1 MERKLTDQEIIRRKK
16 LQDLNALGFN
26 PYCIDKYVRTCP
38 CNDFKNK
45 YLSLTKEQLHENKK
59 QYNLAGRIM
68 IIRQTFGVISD
79 FSGKVQFYIN
89 KKEFNPQKFAFFKK
103 FVDIGD
109 IIGITGTPMKTN
121 TNEVTIKVIDFVILS
136 KALIPLPEKFHG
148 LLDPELR
155 ARKRYLDLIVNE
167 ETKKIFIE
175 RSKIVK
181 YLREYM
187 DKNDYYEVETPILT
201 KILAGAAAKP
211 FITHHN
217 VLDQNFYLQI
227 ATELSLKK
235 LIVGGFEKVYEIG
248 KIFRNEGMDSTHNPE
263 FTSIEAYA
271 AYANLD
277 DMMHL
282 CENLIRYIAQKIN
295 KTTFTY
301 KNNEIDLEKPFI
313 KISMVEMIKK
323 TIGIDFDL
331 IKSNEEAINLAKK
344 HNLTLEK
351 HQQTKGHIINLFFEN
366 YCEDKC
372 LQPTFIIGHP
382 LDVSPLAKKDPKNP
396 NFTKR
401 FELYIC
407 GKEYA
412 NAFAE
417 LNDPI
422 DQLNRFENQQK
433 EKNLGNKEASEIDW
447 DFINALEYGMPP
459 TGGIGI
465 GIDRLVMLLTQKET
479 INDVLLFPHMKNK
492 K

>member
-1 MERKLTDQEIIRRKK
+1 MERKLTDQEIVRRKK
-16 LQDLNALGFN
+16 LQDLNDLGLN
-26 PYCIDKYVRTCP
+26 PYSIDKYIRTCS
-38 CNDFKNK
+38 CYQFKNE
-45 YLSLTKEQLHENKK
+45 YSPLTKEQLHENNKK
-59 QYNLAGRIM
+59 YNLVGRIM
-68 IIRQTFGVISD
+68 AIRQTFGIISD
-79 FSGKVQFYIN
+79 FSGNVQFYIN
-89 KKEFNPQKFAFFKK
+89 KKEFDPQKFTFFKK

-155 ARKRYLDLIVNE
+155 ARKRYLDLIINRE
-167 ETKKIFIE
+167 SRQTFIQ
-175 RSKIVK
+175 RSKIIK

-187 DKNDYYEVETPILT
+187 DKNDYYEVETPVLT

-217 VLDQNFYLQI
+217 TLDRDYYLRI
-227 ATELSLKK
+227 ATELALKK

-248 KIFRNEGMDSTHNPE
+248 KIFRNEGMDTTHNPE

-277 DMMHL
+277 DMMVL
-282 CENLIRYIAQKIN
+282 CENLIKYIAQKIN
-295 KTTFTY
+295 KTKFIY
-301 KNNEIDLEKPFI
+301 KNVEIDLNKPFT

-323 TIGIDFDL
+323 TINVDFNL
-331 IKSNEEAINLAKK
+331 IKSDIEAINLAKQ
-344 HNLTLEK
+344 HNLVLEK

-372 LQPTFIIGHP
+372 LQPTFITDHP

-479 INDVLLFPHMKNK
+479 INDVLFFPHMKNK

>member
-16 LQDLNALGFN
+16 LQDLNTLNLN
-26 PYCIDKYVRTCP
+26 PYCIDKYNRTCS
-38 CNDFKNK
+38 CAQFKSK
-45 YLSLTKEQLHENKK
+45 YLPLTKEQLHENTQK
-59 QYNLAGRIM
+59 YNLAGRVM
-68 IIRQTFGVISD
+68 AIRQTFGVISD
-79 FSGKVQFYIN
+79 FSGDIQFYIN
-89 KKEFNPQKFAFFKK
+89 KKEFDVQKFAFFKK

-121 TNEVTIKVIDFVILS
+121 TNEVTIKVIDFVILTKS
-136 KALIPLPEKFHG
+136 LIPLPEKFHG

-155 ARKRYLDLIVNE
+155 ARKRYLDLITNKE
-167 ETKKIFIE
+167 SRQTFIQ
-175 RSKIVK
+175 RSKIIK

-187 DKNDYYEVETPILT
+187 DENGYYEVETPILT

-217 VLDQNFYLQI
+217 TLDRDYYLRI

-235 LIVGGFEKVYEIG
+235 LVVGGFEKVYEIG
-248 KIFRNEGMDSTHNPE
+248 KIFRNEGMDTTHNPE
-263 FTSIEAYA
+263 FTSIEAYS

-277 DMMHL
+277 DMMLL
-282 CENLIRYIAQKIN
+282 CENLIKYIAQKIN
-295 KTTFTY
+295 KTKFIY
-301 KNNEIDLEKPFI
+301 KNIEIDLSKPFV
-313 KISMVEMIKK
+313 KISMVQMIKK
-323 TIGIDFDL
+323 TINVDFNL
-331 IKSNEEAINLAKK
+331 INSDAEAIELAKQYK
-344 HNLTLEK
+344 LTLES

-372 LQPTFIIGHP
+372 LQPTFITDHP

-479 INDVLLFPHMKNK
+479 INDVLFFPHMKNK
-492 K
+492 E

>member
-1 MERKLTDQEIIRRKK
+1 MERKLSDQEVVRRKK
-16 LQDLNALGFN
+16 LQELNDLGLN
-26 PYCIDKYVRTCP
+26 PYHIDKYLRSCS
-38 CNDFKNK
+38 CCQFKDK
-45 YLSLTKEQLHENKK
+45 YLSFTKEQLHGNSH

-68 IIRQTFGVISD
+68 AIRQTFGIISD
-79 FSGKVQFYIN
+79 FSGNVQFYIN
-89 KKEFNPQKFAFFKK
+89 KKEFDPQKFAFFKK

-121 TNEVTIKVIDFVILS
+121 TNEVTIKVIDFIILT

-155 ARKRYLDLIVNE
+155 ARKRYLDLIVNK
-167 ETKKIFIE
+167 ETKETFIQ
-175 RSKIVK
+175 RSKIIK

-187 DKNDYYEVETPILT
+187 DENGYYEVETPILT

-217 VLDQNFYLQI
+217 TLDRDYYLRI

-235 LIVGGFEKVYEIG
+235 LVVGGFEKVYEIG
-248 KIFRNEGMDSTHNPE
+248 KIFRNEGMDTTHNPE

-271 AYANLD
+271 AYADLN
-277 DMMHL
+277 DMMLL
-282 CENLIRYIAQKIN
+282 CENLIKYIAQKIN
-295 KTTFTY
+295 KTKFTY
-301 KNNEIDLEKPFI
+301 KNVEINFDKPFA
-313 KISMVEMIKK
+313 KISMVDMIKK
-323 TIGIDFDL
+323 IIGVDFNL
-331 IKSNEEAINLAKK
+331 IKSDIDAINLAKQ

-372 LQPTFIIGHP
+372 LQPTFITDHP
-382 LDVSPLAKKDPKNP
+382 LDVSPLAKKDQKNP

-422 DQLNRFENQQK
+422 DQLNRFENQQN
-433 EKNLGNKEASEIDW
+433 EKKLGNNEASEIDW

-479 INDVLLFPHMKNK
+479 INDVLFFPHMKNK

>member
-1 MERKLTDQEIIRRKK
+1 MKRKLTDQEIIRRKK
-16 LQDLNALGFN
+16 LQELNDLGLN
-26 PYCIDKYVRTCP
+26 PYHIDKYVRTCS
-38 CNDFKNK
+38 CFQFKNK
-45 YLSLTKEQLHENKK
+45 YLSVSKEQLHVNNQ
-59 QYNLAGRIM
+59 QYNLAGRVM
-68 IIRQTFGVISD
+68 AIRQTFGTISD
-79 FSGKVQFYIN
+79 FSGNVQFYIN
-89 KKEFNPQKFAFFKK
+89 KKEFDPQKFAFFKK

-121 TNEVTIKVIDFVILS
+121 TNEVTIKVVDFVILA

-155 ARKRYLDLIVNE
+155 ARKRYLDLIINK
-167 ETKKIFIE
+167 ETKQTFIQ
-175 RSKIVK
+175 RSKIIK

-187 DKNDYYEVETPILT
+187 DENGYYEVETPILT

-217 VLDQNFYLQI
+217 TLNRDYYLRI

-235 LIVGGFEKVYEIG
+235 LVVGGFEKVYEIG
-248 KIFRNEGMDSTHNPE
+248 KIFRNEGMDTTHNPE

-277 DMMHL
+277 DMMFL
-282 CENLIRYIAQKIN
+282 CENLIKHIARNID
-295 KTTFTY
+295 KTKFTY
-301 KNNEIDLEKPFI
+301 KNVEIDFDKPFT
-313 KISMVEMIKK
+313 KISMVDMIKK
-323 TIGIDFDL
+323 AISVDFNLVKSDL
-331 IKSNEEAINLAKK
+331 DAINIAKQY
-344 HNLTLEK
+344 NLTLEK
-351 HQQTKGHIINLFFEN
+351 HQQTRGHIINLFFEN

-372 LQPTFIIGHP
+372 LQPTFITDHP
-382 LDVSPLAKKDPKNP
+382 LDVSPLAKKDQKNP

-422 DQLNRFENQQK
+422 DQLKRFENQQN

-465 GIDRLVMLLTQKET
+465 GIDRLVMLFTQKET

>member
-16 LQDLNALGFN
+16 LQELNDLGLN
-26 PYCIDKYVRTCP
+26 PYQCDKYVRTCS
-38 CNDFKNK
+38 CYQFKNK
-45 YLSLTKEQLHENKK
+45 YLSVAKEQLHGNNQ
-59 QYNLAGRIM
+59 QYSLAGRVM
-68 IIRQTFGVISD
+68 AIRQTFGTISD
-79 FSGKVQFYIN
+79 FSGSVQFYIN
-89 KKEFNPQKFAFFKK
+89 KKEFDPQKFAFFKK

-121 TNEVTIKVIDFVILS
+121 TNEVTIKVIDFVILT

-155 ARKRYLDLIVNE
+155 ARKRYLDLIINK
-167 ETKKIFIE
+167 ETKQTFIQ
-175 RSKIVK
+175 RSKIIK

-187 DKNDYYEVETPILT
+187 DENGYYEVETPILT

-217 VLDQNFYLQI
+217 TLNRDYYLRI

-235 LIVGGFEKVYEIG
+235 LVVGGFEKVYEIG
-248 KIFRNEGMDSTHNPE
+248 KIFRNEGMDTTHNPE

-277 DMMHL
+277 DMMFL
-282 CENLIRYIAQKIN
+282 CENLIKHIARKIDRT
-295 KTTFTY
+295 KFTY
-301 KNNEIDLEKPFI
+301 KNVEIDFDKPFT
-313 KISMVEMIKK
+313 KISMVDMIKK
-323 TIGIDFDL
+323 TINVDFNS
-331 IKSNEEAINLAKK
+331 IKSDLDAINIAKQY
-344 HNLTLEK
+344 NLTLEK

-372 LQPTFIIGHP
+372 LQPTFITDHP
-382 LDVSPLAKKDPKNP
+382 LDVSPLAKKDQKNP

-422 DQLNRFENQQK
+422 DQLKRFENQQN

>member
-1 MERKLTDQEIIRRKK
+1 M
-16 LQDLNALGFN
+16 A
-26 PYCIDKYVRTCP
+26 
-38 CNDFKNK
+38 
-45 YLSLTKEQLHENKK
+45 
-59 QYNLAGRIM
+59 
-68 IIRQTFGVISD
+68 IRQTFGIISD
-79 FSGKVQFYIN
+79 FSGNIQFYIN
-89 KKEFNPQKFAFFKK
+89 KKEFDPQKFAFFKK

-121 TNEVTIKVIDFVILS
+121 TNEVTIKVINFTILT

-167 ETKKIFIE
+167 ETRQTFIQ
-175 RSKIVK
+175 RSKIIK

-187 DKNDYYEVETPILT
+187 DENGYYEVETPILT

-217 VLDQNFYLQI
+217 TLDRDYYLRI

-235 LIVGGFEKVYEIG
+235 LVVGGFEKVYEIG
-248 KIFRNEGMDSTHNPE
+248 KIFRNEGMDTTHNPE

-271 AYANLD
+271 AYADLD
-277 DMMHL
+277 DMMSL
-282 CENLIRYIAQKIN
+282 CENLIKYIAQKIN
-295 KTTFTY
+295 KKEFTY
-301 KNNEIDLEKPFI
+301 KNVEINFDKPFI
-313 KISMVEMIKK
+313 KISMVDMIKK
-323 TIGIDFDL
+323 TIGIDFNL
-331 IKSNEEAINLAKK
+331 IKSDIDAIKLAKQY
-344 HNLTLEK
+344 NLTLEK

-366 YCEDKC
+366 YCEEKC
-372 LQPTFIIGHP
+372 LQPTFITDHP
-382 LDVSPLAKKDPKNP
+382 LDVSPLAKKNQKNP

-422 DQLNRFENQQK
+422 DQLNRFENQQN
-433 EKNLGNKEASEIDW
+433 EKKLGNKEASEID
-447 DFINALEYGMPP
+447 
-459 TGGIGI
+459 
-465 GIDRLVMLLTQKET
+465 
-479 INDVLLFPHMKNK
+479 
-492 K
+492 